1 MKKLTKR
8 LELTFYMADDYVLT
22 EIYEPESD
30 EKTYINA
37 PYDPDEHPEFDEK
50 LCMEIYSWLSLW
62 MDEMEDSDEE

>member
-22 EIYEPESD
+22 EVYEHESD

-37 PYDPDEHPEFDEK
+37 PYSPEFDEK